1 MPGSYLVCIIY
12 NRTLEHLKSH
22 VLDIFQISLY
32 FQEGIFL
39 LKWDYKGHCVHC
51 DGVKNYKIL
60 YYTIKYLIDKLN
72 KFD

>member
-1 MPGSYLVCIIY
+1 MSKHENFMPCSYLVRIIY

-39 LKWDYKGHCVHC
+39 LKWDCKGHCVHR
-51 DGVKNYKIL
+51 DGVKN
-60 YYTIKYLIDKLN
+60 
-72 KFD
+72 

>member
-1 MPGSYLVCIIY
+1 MSKHESFMPCSYLVCIIY

-51 DGVKNYKIL
+51 DGVKN
-60 YYTIKYLIDKLN
+60 
-72 KFD
+72 